1 MAWTA
6 RLVECVG
13 LWQGAL
19 VNVNEWIKAKRAKA
33 KPVRTWNGSTQAPTI
48 RRGRI
53 IFAPTDFT
61 ASPLPGLREAIAE
74 DLERD
79 KFKDVASNMGRA
91 FGELAEQLR
100 RAWEDDDK
108 RGGQL
113 F

>member
-1 MAWTA
+1 M
-6 RLVECVG
+6 
-13 LWQGAL
+13 
-19 VNVNEWIKAKRAKA
+19 NVNEWIKAKRKA
-33 KPVRTWNGSTQAPTI
+33 KPQRTWNGQTQAPTI

-53 IFAPTDFT
+53 VFAPADFT
-61 ASPLPGLREAIAE
+61 ASPVPGLREVIAE

-100 RAWEDDDK
+100 RAWAEDEK
-108 RGGQL
+108 RGGPM